1 MRDKHQIIEERNEG
15 KLSRSVLK
23 TSGTGDSLAE
33 FNNIQFRQD
42 YSETPINELLA
53 YAKRLYGLK
62 DLDAVRER
70 RKAHKQ
76 QRTARWA
83 EAS

>member
-1 MRDKHQIIEERNEG
+1 MNSTAHLWNVGFNQQEFDWNEH
-15 KLSRSVLK
+15 
-23 TSGTGDSLAE
+23 
-33 FNNIQFRQD
+33 NIQFRQD
-42 YSETPINELLA
+42 YNETLINELLA

>member
-1 MRDKHQIIEERNEG
+1 MSTKRLILPNPYRAWFIANE
-15 KLSRSVLK
+15 SH
-23 TSGTGDSLAE
+23 
-33 FNNIQFRQD
+33 RQD

-62 DLDAVRER
+62 DLDVVRER